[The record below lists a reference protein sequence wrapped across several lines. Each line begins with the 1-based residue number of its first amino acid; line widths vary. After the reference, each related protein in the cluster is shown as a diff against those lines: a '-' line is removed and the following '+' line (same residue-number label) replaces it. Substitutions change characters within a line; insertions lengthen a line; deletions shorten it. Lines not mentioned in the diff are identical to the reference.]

1 MDNEYLLQV
10 QLELRD
16 QLSRDMER
24 VNNEL
29 NAFRSQLR
37 TSGDEADRLANRVS
51 SSTAKMKAAFEQV
64 AKAAKYT
71 VVGLTGLGIGALKS
85 FADTEAGIK
94 KVQTISK
101 KSFEE
106 IQNGAYTLAQRYGSN
121 VGDILQA
128 NYDMVSSM
136 GDISNSS
143 LVMDQAAQL
152 SMAGFTS
159 MGGSV
164 NALSSVMNAYKM
176 EVSEVT
182 RVSDILMTVQNNGV
196 TTIEE
201 LQASLYNV
209 LPTAASMKVGFEEIA
224 AAMATMTAN
233 KVPTATAATQLKS
246 ALAELAKSGTTADK
260 VFRQITGGSF
270 QEFIN
275 KGGTMAQAFELIA
288 KSADVTGI
296 SLYDIFGSVEAAGA
310 VLNLTGENL
319 KTFGKNL
326 DAVDT
331 SAGTTKGA
339 VDVLSTGF
347 LVQFNQMKGVAK
359 ELADKIGLELVP
371 YVNQLKTAL
380 ENVDV
385 KSLLSQENIEA
396 TVSLAGGFLKVSA
409 AVWGIN
415 AAIAAANTAIV
426 VFKGSVAAL
435 GVIATSVASNPLVA
449 AMLLASGAGLH
460 LGTQLVN
467 LKNTENEI
475 LEKNFNK
482 WDKKNPL
489 LNTPIEGLKPIEK
502 VNENAAPKS
511 LEEMAANARN
521 VRAELEKTQ
530 KVKDELLSTKVGGM
544 EGVVIPVDGAGGKG
558 GGAGKK
564 VEELSD
570 LVKLQKEFN
579 ELNSKVVNKGSLFNM
594 TELQQAEEKLK
605 SLERIMSEG
614 LNINMS
620 KEALSPIKQ
629 QYEETKAYV
638 EKLKSDLKATEF
650 KQEFEKEFN
659 ELNLEFEIFGVEE
672 EERLLKTIRTLETQV
687 SKAISDGMIGQAKEI
702 GEELKKAKENYKV
715 TYEIPKEGRKNL
727 DEGIK
732 TLSNSIYQIAD
743 VVKSDFLNTVSV
755 MINGIGVISKSLQA
769 FSVGGGG
776 VQGATSGIGSI
787 FGSLGSF
794 FGKGSTTA
802 MFGKISAG
810 LAIGGAVVGMASSLL
825 GGGKKDAEREK
836 KNAEN
841 EKKYEENTNALKQL
855 GEQIKKNSTTLKD
868 FAITLISTISR
879 SPTLHRITGGQNTL
893 KTMEDVM
900 MENKDFGNL
909 SFLVKESKKTGWSR
923 KRKSWSKNR
932 EMSEPEMFR
941 LLGYDKSTNLDA
953 MDLDELKSFR
963 SSLNTLDNS
972 TLKKWADGQTSR
984 RIDSV
989 DMSGLNQYKS
999 NIDEFIH
1006 QIETLQKEQKELF
1019 RNATLEGFEGIS
1031 VIDEKQL
1038 TEQYTKMFEDMGL
1051 DTKKYADDIK
1061 EMVDANQVL
1070 VNSMEDVRSSFID
1083 SLISGEGDFVG
1094 SMGSYF
1100 QKLIKNA
1107 AMTVYDVLYSE
1118 VDNSMNDTF
1127 MRMSEKLLKMKET
1140 GSLDFS
1146 NFWSDFNL
1154 DDVIKAQE
1162 IETNFQ
1168 EVVNDLRKQLKAAGI
1183 KDEIINSFLP
1193 SPGEDE
1199 VQKRIDAIKATIQN
1213 NLSGA
1218 MSQALIDND
1227 FTSFEKS
1234 MGQSIYNSVKDS
1246 LIKAFAD
1253 SEAYKKYVDKY
1264 FDYEAFEKELN
1275 GTDDPLKAFEMMQ
1288 KYMES
1293 LYGKLES
1300 NNMGFDD
1307 AIKGNKE
1314 EEKNLG
1320 NSYYSD
1326 GPSKI
1331 EITITQNFTANGD
1344 ETIYQIAKKGT
1355 LEALEEIKKQS
1366 KALGV
1371 I

>member
-37 TSGDEADRLANRVS
+37 ISGDEADRLANRVS

-71 VVGLTGLGIGALKS
+71 VVGLTGLGIGVLKS

-106 IQNGAYTLAQRYGSN
+106 IQDGAYTLAQRYGSN

-152 SMAGFTS
+152 SMAGFTN

-246 ALAELAKSGTTADK
+246 ALAELAKSGTTVDK

-275 KGGTMAQAFELIA
+275 KGGTMAQAFEFIA

-347 LVQFNQMKGVAK
+347 QVQFNQMKGVAK

-396 TVSLAGGFLKVSA
+396 TVNLAGGFLKVSA

-415 AAIAAANTAIV
+415 TAIAAANTAII

-435 GVIATSVASNPLVA
+435 GVIAASVAANPLVA
-449 AMLLASGAGLH
+449 AALLATGAGLH
-460 LGTQLVN
+460 LGTQLKN
-467 LKNTENEI
+467 IKNTENKL
-475 LEKNFNK
+475 LEENFNK

-489 LNTPIEGLKPIEK
+489 LNAPPIKGLKP
-502 VNENAAPKS
+502 VENAAPKS
-511 LEEMAANARN
+511 LEEMATNARN
-521 VRAELEKTQ
+521 VRVELEKTQ

-544 EGVVIPVDGAGGKG
+544 EGVVIPDGGGGGKG
-558 GGAGKK
+558 GGAGSGTGKK

-579 ELNSKVVNKGSLFNM
+579 ELNSKVVNKASLFNM

-629 QYEETKAYV
+629 QYE
-638 EKLKSDLKATEF
+638 
-650 KQEFEKEFN
+650 
-659 ELNLEFEIFGVEE
+659 
-672 EERLLKTIRTLETQV
+672 
-687 SKAISDGMIGQAKEI
+687 
-702 GEELKKAKENYKV
+702 
-715 TYEIPKEGRKNL
+715 
-727 DEGIK
+727 
-732 TLSNSIYQIAD
+732 
-743 VVKSDFLNTVSV
+743 
-755 MINGIGVISKSLQA
+755 
-769 FSVGGGG
+769 
-776 VQGATSGIGSI
+776 
-787 FGSLGSF
+787 
-794 FGKGSTTA
+794 
-802 MFGKISAG
+802 
-810 LAIGGAVVGMASSLL
+810 
-825 GGGKKDAEREK
+825 
-836 KNAEN
+836 
-841 EKKYEENTNALKQL
+841 
-855 GEQIKKNSTTLKD
+855 
-868 FAITLISTISR
+868 
-879 SPTLHRITGGQNTL
+879 
-893 KTMEDVM
+893 
-900 MENKDFGNL
+900 
-909 SFLVKESKKTGWSR
+909 
-923 KRKSWSKNR
+923 
-932 EMSEPEMFR
+932 
-941 LLGYDKSTNLDA
+941 
-953 MDLDELKSFR
+953 
-963 SSLNTLDNS
+963 
-972 TLKKWADGQTSR
+972 
-984 RIDSV
+984 
-989 DMSGLNQYKS
+989 
-999 NIDEFIH
+999 
-1006 QIETLQKEQKELF
+1006 
-1019 RNATLEGFEGIS
+1019 
-1031 VIDEKQL
+1031 
-1038 TEQYTKMFEDMGL
+1038 
-1051 DTKKYADDIK
+1051 
-1061 EMVDANQVL
+1061 
-1070 VNSMEDVRSSFID
+1070 
-1083 SLISGEGDFVG
+1083 
-1094 SMGSYF
+1094 
-1100 QKLIKNA
+1100 
-1107 AMTVYDVLYSE
+1107 
-1118 VDNSMNDTF
+1118 
-1127 MRMSEKLLKMKET
+1127 
-1140 GSLDFS
+1140 
-1146 NFWSDFNL
+1146 
-1154 DDVIKAQE
+1154 
-1162 IETNFQ
+1162 
-1168 EVVNDLRKQLKAAGI
+1168 
-1183 KDEIINSFLP
+1183 
-1193 SPGEDE
+1193 
-1199 VQKRIDAIKATIQN
+1199 
-1213 NLSGA
+1213 
-1218 MSQALIDND
+1218 
-1227 FTSFEKS
+1227 
-1234 MGQSIYNSVKDS
+1234 
-1246 LIKAFAD
+1246 
-1253 SEAYKKYVDKY
+1253 
-1264 FDYEAFEKELN
+1264 
-1275 GTDDPLKAFEMMQ
+1275 
-1288 KYMES
+1288 
-1293 LYGKLES
+1293 
-1300 NNMGFDD
+1300 
-1307 AIKGNKE
+1307 
-1314 EEKNLG
+1314 
-1320 NSYYSD
+1320 
-1326 GPSKI
+1326 
-1331 EITITQNFTANGD
+1331 
-1344 ETIYQIAKKGT
+1344 
-1355 LEALEEIKKQS
+1355 
-1366 KALGV
+1366 
-1371 I
+1371 